1 MIGPMVMG
9 FKDSE
14 LETERYVLLAQGWEM
29 GIKKTS
35 DTIKTQCSSGID
47 YGLAVLLMT

>member
-29 GIKKTS
+29 GIKKQVIPS
-35 DTIKTQCSSGID
+35 KLSVQVALVMDWQC
-47 YGLAVLLMT
+47 Y